1 MADMQAKRRPSI
13 VISTEQAPVISTERQ
28 RVEKSFCRQN
38 KQATDKI
45 SPLGFASVEMT
56 RAEHTSVEMT
66 RAEHTSVEMTRAE
79 HTSVEMTGA
88 AGGSIMER
96 H

>member
-28 RVEKSFCRQN
+28 RVEKSFCQQN
-38 KQATDKI
+38 KHATDKI

-56 RAEHTSVEMT
+56 KTGQASLEM
-66 RAEHTSVEMTRAE
+66 AKDG
-79 HTSVEMTGA
+79 TGFA
-88 AGGSIMER
+88 
-96 H
+96 